1 MLKRAFPL
9 GLTLAALSLSPALA
23 QDRALLIGNENYSDG
38 ADITAADDLLAA
50 QDALAEA
57 GFAVTAGGDLD
68 MAGLRDTLATFL
80 AQPVQ
85 DGRLVIALSGH
96 FAQSPRET
104 WFLGTDASS
113 PDLAT
118 VGAVGLSLATV
129 MEVAAQQPGGAV
141 VLLGT
146 EQRRLPLG
154 TGLEPGI
161 GQLAIPQGVTLVRG
175 DAARIA
181 DFARRAL
188 AVRGQSLTALLD
200 AAPDLTGDGFLAPL
214 VPFRPAGEAGAA
226 DPVPGPDAE
235 TVFWESTTL
244 QGTEAAF
251 DAYLKRYPQG
261 RYASEA
267 KAEIQRIRAEP
278 ARAARAGEEALALSR
293 EDRRAVQRNLSL
305 LGYDPK
311 GIDGMFGAGSR
322 AAIGEWQRRNGQ
334 EPTGYLTRAQVA
346 EITSQAEARAA
357 ELEAEA
363 AERKAAQ
370 AQEDRQ
376 YWEETGAKGDAVG
389 LRAYLRR
396 YPDGLYAEVATERLS
411 ALEAE
416 TRGAAEDA
424 DRVAWDLARRENT
437 VASYRQYLDS
447 YPEGAFTE
455 QANARIEALEAEAG
469 QEDTSGLEA
478 GEAALGLNGA
488 ARRIVE
494 QRLAALEL
502 RPGEVDGVFDER
514 TRRAIRR
521 FQETRNL
528 PQTGYLDQS
537 TTVALLAGGLLRP
550 AD

>member
-1 MLKRAFPL
+1 MLHRAYPI
-9 GLTLAALSLSPALA
+9 GLTLAVLCLSPATA

-38 ADITAADDLLAA
+38 ADITAADDLLSAE
-50 QDALAEA
+50 DPLAEA
-57 GFAVTAGGDLD
+57 GFAVTVGSDLD
-68 MAGLRDTLATFL
+68 TQAIRDLLSAFL
-80 AQPVQ
+80 AEPVQ

-96 FAQSPRET
+96 FAQSPHET
-104 WFLGTDASS
+104 WFLGTEASS
-113 PDLAT
+113 PDLAGM
-118 VGAVGLSLATV
+118 GAVGLSLASV
-129 MEVAAQQPGGAV
+129 LEVAAQQPGGAV

-146 EQRRLPLG
+146 EPRRLPLG

-161 GQLAIPQGVTLVRG
+161 GQLDIPQGVTLVRG

-181 DFARRAL
+181 DFAARAL
-188 AVRGQSLTALLD
+188 VVRGQSLTALLD
-200 AAPDLTGDGFLAPL
+200 AAPDLTGDGFLAPV
-214 VPFRPAGEAGAA
+214 VPFRPAGEAGTA

-261 RYASEA
+261 RYVAEA
-267 KAEIQRIRAEP
+267 QAEIQRIRAEP
-278 ARAARAGEEALALSR
+278 SRAARAEEEALALSR
-293 EDRRAVQRNLSL
+293 DDRQAVQRNLSI
-305 LGYDPK
+305 LGFDPK
-311 GIDGMFGAGSR
+311 GIDGIFGAGSR
-322 AAIGEWQRRNGQ
+322 SAISEWQRRNGQ
-334 EPTGYLTRAQVA
+334 DPTGYLTRAQVA
-346 EITSQAEARAA
+346 DLTTQAEARAA

-376 YWEETGAKGDAVG
+376 YWEDTGAAGDAAG

-396 YPDGLYAEVATERLS
+396 FPDGLYAEVATERLA

-416 TRGAAEDA
+416 TRGEAEDA

-437 VASYRQYLDS
+437 VASYRQYLDG
-447 YPEGAFTE
+447 YPNGAFAE
-455 QANARIEALEAEAG
+455 QANVRIDALEAEADQG
-469 QEDTSGLEA
+469 DLSRYEA
-478 GEAALGLNGA
+478 AETALGLDAG

-494 QRLAALEL
+494 QRLAALDL
-502 RPGEVDGVFDER
+502 RPGEVDGVFDDR

-521 FQETRNL
+521 FQETRNI

>member
-1 MLKRAFPL
+1 MLKRAFPF
-9 GLTLAALSLSPALA
+9 GLTLAVLSLSPALA

-50 QDALAEA
+50 EDALAEA
-57 GFAVTAGGDLD
+57 GFAVTVAGDVD
-68 MAGLRDTLATFL
+68 MAGLRDTLAAFL
-80 AQPVQ
+80 AEPVQ

-104 WFLGTDASS
+104 WFLGTDASA

-154 TGLEPGI
+154 PGLEPGI
-161 GQLAIPQGVTLVRG
+161 GQLDIPQGVTLVRG

-181 DFARRAL
+181 DFAARAL
-188 AVRGQSLTALLD
+188 VARGQSLTALLD

-214 VPFRPAGEAGAA
+214 VPFRPAGEAGMA

-235 TVFWESTTL
+235 AVFWESTTL

-261 RYASEA
+261 RYAAEA
-267 KAEIQRIRAEP
+267 RAEIQRIRAEP
-278 ARAARAGEEALALSR
+278 ARAARAEEEALALSR
-293 EDRRAVQRNLSL
+293 DDRRAVQRNLSL
-305 LGYDPK
+305 LGFDPK

-322 AAIGEWQRRNGQ
+322 SAIAEWQRRNGQ
-334 EPTGYLTRAQVA
+334 DPTGYLTRAQVA
-346 EITSQAEARAA
+346 DITTQAEARAA

-376 YWEETGAKGDAVG
+376 YWEETGAEGDSAG

-396 YPDGLYAEVATERLS
+396 YPDGLYAEVATERLT

-416 TRGAAEDA
+416 TRGEAEDA

-437 VASYRQYLDS
+437 LASYRQYLDS
-447 YPEGAFTE
+447 YPDGAFTE
-455 QANARIEALEAEAG
+455 QANARIEALETEADQG
-469 QEDTSGLEA
+469 DTSRLEA

-494 QRLAALEL
+494 QRLAALDL
-502 RPGEVDGVFDER
+502 RPGEVDGVFDDR